1 MVGGQGAVD
10 SHTKTE
16 CIAVMTGGE
25 LRVVDQEPVSRSLG
39 SFRVYCRSCSP
50 SGWWGGSV
58 GDEGVVWTGDGRGM
72 CSRCG
77 GQMSVSVGGWDTPL
91 RSTCLGCGTQLT
103 GQQVKWCNTSALG
116 EKNVCAVAW
125 SEPSSLGPALLRLQE
140 GLCGI
145 CCLPVP
151 ARSRW
156 EHNTHTMEVDHVV
169 PLSAGGARTVGN
181 LRACHRACNQ
191 VKAGHPMATARR
203 LLHLT
208 EAKIARRTA
217 NCGPEAQRFLR
228 SCDGERMPE
237 ALTGEVI
244 VAAKSR

>member
-1 MVGGQGAVD
+1 MDETASGD
-10 SHTKTE
+10 
-16 CIAVMTGGE
+16 
-25 LRVVDQEPVSRSLG
+25 LRVADQETVGRSL
-39 SFRVYCRSCSP
+39 SSLKVYCRSCSP
-50 SGWWGGSV
+50 GGLWGASV
-58 GDEGVVWTGDGRGM
+58 GDGDVVWTDDGRGM
-72 CSRCG
+72 CSHCG
-77 GQMSVSVGGWDTPL
+77 EQLSVSVGGWATPL
-91 RSTCLGCGTQLT
+91 RSTCLGCGAQLT
-103 GQQVKWCNTSALG
+103 GRQVKWCNTEALG

-125 SEPSSLGPALLRLQE
+125 SEPSSLGPALLDLQE

-151 ARSRW
+151 ARTRW
-156 EHNTHTMEVDHVV
+156 HHNTHVMEVDHVV

-191 VKAGHPMATARR
+191 VKGEHSMATARR

-217 NCGPEAQRFLR
+217 DCEPEAQRLLR

-237 ALTGEVI
+237 ALTDEAVA
-244 VAAKSR
+244 AAKSR